1 MTIDDEH
8 NLYKVYVDWKK
19 HYCIWL
25 SIADVMDWYEDQ
37 SVVTKIEY
45 IDICYISPWIFEWIK
60 EIN

>member
-8 NLYKVYVDWKK
+8 NLYKVYLDWQE

-37 SVVTKIEY
+37 GSVTKVEY
-45 IDICYISPWIFEWIK
+45 VDTCYISPWIFNWLK
-60 EIN
+60 